1 MKKNLQARIFISCG
15 QQKGANEVEIAHRI
29 AERLQKMGFDP
40 YIAVEQQ
47 SLEGLKESVFRRLRE
62 SEYFI
67 FIDFKR
73 EKIDVAGN
81 EVVHRGSLFSHQELA
96 IAAFFPNI
104 EDLLAFQEEGVKKDD
119 GILKFIQANC
129 VPFASQDRH
138 LLPDVVVG
146 KVVERGWK
154 PNWRN
159 ELMLVRE
166 DKDYEDSFLVPA
178 KKASRFY
185 HIKVQNLHKER
196 TAHHCVAYLESV
208 EYPTSER
215 KTFETVELKWKG
227 MIYSYAT
234 IPPSSFPS
242 PFRHFDGFFVFHDS
256 PNIAYIGIN
265 PFIIDFSAY
274 HDRFR
279 LEGPG
284 DFKLTYVVYSENFP
298 PAKATFELQLGN
310 SLDAI
315 KFCTTHGEG
324 DVT

>member
-1 MKKNLQARIFISCG
+1 MKKNLQARVFISCG
-15 QQKGANEVEIAHRI
+15 QQKGTDEVEIAHRI
-29 AERLQKMGFDP
+29 AERLQKMGFNP

-47 SLEGLKESVFRRLRE
+47 SLEGLKESIFQRLRE

-73 EKIDVAGN
+73 EKVDVPGN

-96 IAAFFPNI
+96 IAAFLNI

-129 VPFASQDRH
+129 IPFTPQDRY

-146 KVVERGWK
+146 KVIEREWK
-154 PNWRN
+154 SDWKN
-159 ELMLVRE
+159 ELILVRG
-166 DKDYEDSFLVPA
+166 DKDYEEVFHVPA
-178 KKASRFY
+178 KKMSRFY

-196 TAHHCVAYLESV
+196 TAYHCVAYLESV
-208 EYPTSER
+208 KYLTGER
-215 KTFETVELKWKG
+215 KTFEAVELKWKG
-227 MIYSYAT
+227 VIHSYAT

-242 PFRHFDGFFVFHDS
+242 PFRYLDGFFVFHDS

-265 PFIIDFSAY
+265 PFNIDFSAY
-274 HDRFR
+274 RDRFK
-279 LEGPG
+279 LEGSG
-284 DFKLTYVVYSENFP
+284 DFRLTYVVYSENFS

-310 SLDAI
+310 CLDDI
-315 KFCTTHGEG
+315 KIHTIHDEG

>member
-1 MKKNLQARIFISCG
+1 MEKNLRARVFISCG
-15 QQKGANEVEIAHRI
+15 QQKGTDEVEMAHKI
-29 AERLQKMGFDP
+29 AEQLQKMGFDP

-47 SLEGLKESVFRRLRE
+47 SLEGLKESIFQRLRE

-73 EKIDVAGN
+73 EKLGVPSD

-96 IAAFFPNI
+96 IAAFLNI
-104 EDLLAFQEEGVKKDD
+104 EDLIAFQEEGVKKDD

-129 VPFASQDRH
+129 IPFASQDRH

-166 DKDYEDSFLVPA
+166 DKDYEDTFHVLA
-178 KKASRFY
+178 EKTSRFY

-196 TAHHCVAYLESV
+196 TARHCVAYLESV
-208 EYPTSER
+208 EYPTGER
-215 KTFETVELKWKG
+215 ETFEAVELKWKG
-227 MIYSYAT
+227 VIHSYAT

-242 PFRHFDGFFVFHDS
+242 PFRYLDGFFVFHDS

-274 HDRFR
+274 RDRFK

-284 DFKLTYVVYSENFP
+284 DFKLSYVVFSENFS
-298 PAKATFELQLGN
+298 PAKATFELQFGN
-310 SLDAI
+310 SLDDI
-315 KFCTTHGEG
+315 KFCTIHGEG
-324 DVT
+324 DVA

>member
-1 MKKNLQARIFISCG
+1 MKKSLRARVFISCG
-15 QQKGANEVEIAHRI
+15 QQGTDEVNTAHSI

-47 SLEGLKESVFRRLRE
+47 SLEGLKESIFRKLRD

-73 EKIDVAGN
+73 EKLDVPGN
-81 EVVHRGSLFSHQELA
+81 EDVHRGSLFSHQELA
-96 IAAFFPNI
+96 IAAFLNI

-119 GILKFIQANC
+119 AILKFIQANC
-129 VPFASQDRH
+129 IPFTSPDKH

-146 KVVERGWK
+146 KVIERGWK
-154 PNWRN
+154 SDWRN
-159 ELMLVRE
+159 ELILVRDE
-166 DKDYEDSFLVPA
+166 KDYEDAFQVLA
-178 KKASRFY
+178 KKMSRFY

-196 TAHHCVAYLESV
+196 TAYHCVAYLESV
-208 EYPTSER
+208 KYPTGER
-215 KTFETVELKWKG
+215 KTFEAVELKWKG
-227 MIYSYAT
+227 VKHLYAT
-234 IPPSSFPS
+234 IPPSSFLS
-242 PFRHFDGFFVFHDS
+242 PFRYLDGFFVFHDS

-274 HDRFR
+274 RDRFK

-284 DFKLTYVVYSENFP
+284 DFRLTYVVFSENFP

-310 SLDAI
+310 SLDDI
-315 KFCTTHGEG
+315 KFYITHEEG
-324 DVT
+324 DVA